1 MIFISLF
8 MISIAIIYPI
18 LNYKDRF
25 SYTLSVQL
33 IVMSILMVLSVL
45 YFSKTATY
53 QILFDTDYTLYL
65 RLLQI
70 RLPLNTIVQLR
81 NMTIAVF
88 LFLSA
93 SYIRI
98 WRNTKWYYFAAILLP
113 LIYLIIRYSP
123 DTVWRIFLKQQS
135 AQSGELIRV
144 VSLHYADQC
153 LAYAIPYTYLSIP
166 FVSLI
171 LSYRKT
177 SVTLRKNRLK
187 LYGISIGIL
196 NLFFLFTFLN
206 GMFSR
211 IFFCNTNEA
220 LLPKER
226 ISSSSFSY
234 FTQIIY
240 ILVLL
245 FIGILLLFNRRFTSY
260 TLINRH
266 EIFFTSRTLE
276 KNCNMVFHIY
286 KNAFLGI
293 RRQMALMQRS
303 LSEGNYDK
311 MENHIQLCQKIADSH
326 LKMINKTI
334 SLLADVKLSLGPV
347 KMSECLA
354 LALKTTPMPEQIQ
367 ILCDFPPKEPLVH
380 ADEYHLTEVFKNI
393 LANAV
398 SALQRKG
405 HADPYIRIKTAY
417 EEAYGILEITDNGIG
432 IGSDKLKDIF
442 SMFYSAS
449 LQPYSSGIGLYYVRN
464 VITQMQGEITASS
477 SPGNGASFKL
487 ALPLYGIH

>member
-8 MISIAIIYPI
+8 MMAIAVIYPL

-33 IVMSILMVLSVL
+33 IVMSVLMILSVL

-81 NMTIAVF
+81 NITIAVF

-93 SYIRI
+93 SYVRI
-98 WRNTKWYYFAAILLP
+98 WRHTKWYYFIAILFP
-113 LIYLIIRYSP
+113 LLFLVVRYSP
-123 DTVWRIFLKQQS
+123 ETVWRIFLKQQS
-135 AQSGELIRV
+135 AKNGNFIRLV
-144 VSLHYADQC
+144 PLHYLDQG

-187 LYGISIGIL
+187 VYGISIGIL

-211 IFFCNTNEA
+211 ILFCNTNEA

-226 ISSSSFSY
+226 ITSSSFTY

-245 FIGILLLFNRRFTSY
+245 FTGILLLFNRKFTSY
-260 TLINRH
+260 ALINRH

-303 LSEGNYDK
+303 LVEENYDK
-311 MENHIQLCQKIADSH
+311 MENHIHLCQSIADSH
-326 LKMINKTI
+326 LEMINKTI

-367 ILCDFPPKEPLVH
+367 IFYDFPAKEPLIH

-405 HADPYIRIKTAY
+405 HADPYIRIKATY

-432 IGSDKLKDIF
+432 IDNNNLKNIF
-442 SMFYSAS
+442 SMFYSVGS
-449 LQPYSSGIGLYYVRN
+449 QPHSSGIGLYYVKN
-464 VITQMQGEITASS
+464 VITQMQGEITAAS